1 MSGHAVADTDT
12 VHNSSKVQVLDLCIT
27 LHYSILRK
35 KNDSQFM
42 EFKIIYWNMHMSV
55 FVYQYTLLLDDL
67 TSALAKIGFS
77 SVVLS
82 LFSIGQTNKP
92 VLLIRNS
99 TAYRIL
105 VTCHTGMLQFV
116 VICFQMEC
124 IWKLVVWRSEVCEI

>member
-1 MSGHAVADTDT
+1 
-12 VHNSSKVQVLDLCIT
+12 
-27 LHYSILRK
+27 
-35 KNDSQFM
+35 
-42 EFKIIYWNMHMSV
+42 MHMSV
-55 FVYQYTLLLDDL
+55 FVHLCTLLLDDL

-99 TAYRIL
+99 TAYHIL